1 MRRILLIANIAFQ
14 TLRANPLHTF
24 LSTIGLVVGVAALV
38 AILSLGDGLE
48 KYARNQI
55 STTTSLEGIS
65 VSSRTK
71 ERVDGVYLDRES
83 IPHLRVQDAHAIAG
97 IMENEADLTLSN
109 PINARIKLPDD
120 TLKSGIYLEA
130 TLPTAFKVYQHEI
143 EAGRAFTQA
152 DMDAEDPVVVVA
164 HSVAA
169 RLTRSPEHADRA
181 IGMKVLID
189 EREAEVIG
197 IIKGAVDGDPFVLGA
212 HDYWVNA
219 LEVDAPSRLLVR
231 ARDVAQVP
239 LLEAQITNWL
249 DNNVASGSE
258 GFAIATNKMRVEQ
271 VRKGIRVFKL
281 VMGFITGISVLVGG
295 IGVMNVLLIAI
306 TERTREIG
314 IRKATGA
321 QKKDI
326 VFQFLTES
334 VTISLV
340 GSVFGLLLGLATLV
354 VAIPIIKSMAD
365 VPFELAFSTSSL
377 VVIFVVA
384 IVVGIG
390 FGTYP
395 AWRAANLSPV
405 EAIRHE

>member
-65 VSSRTK
+65 VSPRTK
-71 ERVDGVYLDRES
+71 ERVDGVNLDRES
-83 IPHLRVQDAHAIAG
+83 IAYLQVRDADALAALIK
-97 IMENEADLTLSN
+97 NEADLTLSN
-109 PINARIKLPDD
+109 PINARIMLPGD
-120 TLKSGIYLEA
+120 TARSGIYMEA
-130 TLPTAFKVYQHEI
+130 TMSSAFDVYRHEFA
-143 EAGRAFTQA
+143 AGRAFTRTE
-152 DMDAEDPVVVVA
+152 METNEPVVVLA
-164 HSVAA
+164 YSVAS
-169 RLTRSPEHADRA
+169 RLAGEQDSVDVMLGR
-181 IGMKVLID
+181 IVLID
-189 EREAEVIG
+189 EQEAEVIG
-197 IIKGAVDGDPFVLGA
+197 VMKGAVDGDPLVLGPI
-212 HDYWVNA
+212 DYWIKA
-219 LEVDAPSRLLVR
+219 LGGEAPSRLLVR
-231 ARDVAQVP
+231 AKDVAQVP
-239 LLEAQITNWL
+239 LLKAQITNWL
-249 DNNVASGSE
+249 DNNVDAGSA
-258 GFAIATNKMRVEQ
+258 GFSIATNQMRVEQ
-271 VRKGIRVFKL
+271 VRQGIRVFKL

-340 GSVFGLLLGLATLV
+340 GSVFGLLLGLATLL
-354 VAIPIIKSMAD
+354 VAIPIIKNMAE
-365 VPFELAFSTSSL
+365 VPFEMAFSTGSL
-377 VVIFVVA
+377 GVIFVVA

-405 EAIRHE
+405 DAIRHE

>member
-1 MRRILLIANIAFQ
+1 MRRILLIANVALQ

-65 VSSRTK
+65 VSARTK
-71 ERVDGVYLDRES
+71 ERVDGVYLDLED
-83 IPHLRVQDAHAIAG
+83 IAYLNIKDADAIASL
-97 IMENEADLTLSN
+97 MKNDADLTLSN
-109 PINARIKLPDD
+109 PINARIKLPND
-120 TLKSGIYLEA
+120 TLKSGIYMEA
-130 TLPTAFKVYQHEI
+130 TMPAAFTVYRHEMA
-143 EAGRAFTQA
+143 AGRAFTR
-152 DMDAEDPVVVVA
+152 DEMDNNAPVVVLA
-164 HSVAA
+164 NSVAT
-169 RLTRSPEHADRA
+169 RLVKAPESPADLV
-181 IGMKVLID
+181 GQTVLIND
-189 EREAEVIG
+189 QEAEVVG
-197 IIKGAVDGDPFVLGA
+197 IIKGDPDDDPLVLGP
-212 HDYWVNA
+212 HNYWVNVLA
-219 LEVDAPSRLLVR
+219 AEAPSRLLVR

-249 DNNVASGSE
+249 DNNVETGSA
-258 GFAIATNKMRVEQ
+258 GFSIATNKMRVEQ
-271 VRKGIRVFKL
+271 VQKGIRVFKL

-340 GSVFGLLLGLATLV
+340 GSVFGLLLGLATLF
-354 VAIPIIKSMAD
+354 VAIPIIKNIAE
-365 VPFELAFSTSSL
+365 VPFEMAFSTGSL
-377 VVIFVVA
+377 GVIFVVA

-395 AWRAANLSPV
+395 AWRAASLSPV
-405 EAIRHE
+405 DAIRHE